1 MSLDIITCQFSHELP
16 NSLDLLQKMAYLHDL
31 DHDLVHIYYVAT
43 RQIGEISQNAKAD
56 VRPTPAFCSNSGKP
70 PSIALL
76 KTRIFPE
83 TPPRIS
89 QRPWIFA
96 KSPSRISHHPRI
108 FAKTPSRISR
118 RPRIVAKTPFR
129 ISRAPWIFAKTPSQI
144 SRAPWI
150 FAKTPSRISQPP
162 WIFAKTPSRISQR
175 PRISG
180 NLVWIVSRAA
190 FRPHVREENYVADGV
205 FVGQKHDQTVD
216 PDANSSRGRH
226 SVA

>member
-108 FAKTPSRISR
+108 FAKTPSRIS
-118 RPRIVAKTPFR
+118 
-129 ISRAPWIFAKTPSQI
+129 
-144 SRAPWI
+144 
-150 FAKTPSRISQPP
+150 
-162 WIFAKTPSRISQR
+162 QR